1 MTLVAAGH
9 EATPDKLSVQ
19 LKVAVTLVLFHPAA
33 FGAGV
38 SVVAIVGGVLSMPR
52 LTDVLVAFAALSTA
66 VPEMV

>member
-19 LKVAVTLVLFHPAA
+19 LKVAFTLVLFHPAA
-33 FGAGV
+33 FGAGE
-38 SVVAIVGGVLSMPR
+38 SVVVIVGGVLSMLSVR
-52 LTDVLVAFAALSTA
+52 ELVAVFPALSTA